1 MRYQPPTPGAD
12 PPPASDSTA
21 SGGPAGPGPHV
32 ECPHCGKAF
41 LSVAEYE
48 RHLGEAHYRIPND
61 AGASAGGAKPPK
73 RVDPREEAAS
83 GCATQ
88 VIVAMLLVIAI
99 LALLTW
105 YVLTYGRFPF
115 TWANGPYEIPVWVP
129 LLVLALVTLFAVLV
143 PRLLAMRAP
152 PESTFTAQ
160 IAVNRRNSIFLTTAV
175 ASGLGLTTYLIV
187 AMVTL
192 RTTPALA
199 AAVAAIVAALVIAAV
214 SLQMGDRIVLAMSKA
229 HPANRA
235 QYTEAFDVAQELA
248 VAANVPPPA
257 MFVIDDSAPNAF
269 SIGRD
274 PRHAA
279 LAFTT
284 GLLSSLD
291 REELQGVVAHE
302 LAHIRNQ
309 DTRYSL
315 FVAVLVGTTVLV
327 ADGFFKI
334 VTFPFQLMR
343 GLFSP
348 KGGASAQG
356 GGSGWSFPSFGGGG
370 GGGGGGEGGGGGGGG
385 GGDDGGGAAILVAII
400 IFILLVLLV
409 ALIVHILSP
418 VFSRIVQASVSRE
431 REYLADATAVEI
443 GRNPEALERAL
454 LKVARSPEVLEVA
467 NRATA
472 PLYFVNPIRAMEAR
486 ARDIYSTHPP
496 TIDRVNR
503 LRVLQGEPPI
513 ALDADAAQTAE
524 DLD

>member
-1 MRYQPPTPGAD
+1 MRYEPSPPGAD
-12 PPPASDSTA
+12 PMPGSD
-21 SGGPAGPGPHV
+21 PAGSDQPAGSSPRA
-32 ECPHCGKAF
+32 ECPHCGEAF
-41 LSVAEYE
+41 STVADYE
-48 RHLGEAHYRIPND
+48 RHLVETHFRTPHD
-61 AGASAGGAKPPK
+61 ARVIADAARVV
-73 RVDPREEAAS
+73 RVDPRQQAAN

-88 VIVAMLLVIAI
+88 LIVAMLLIIAI

-105 YVLTYGRFPF
+105 YVLTYGTLPF
-115 TWANGPYEIPVWVP
+115 TWANGPYGLPVWVP
-129 LLVLALVTLFAVLV
+129 LIVLAMLTILAVLI

-152 PESTFTAQ
+152 PESTFTTQ
-160 IAVNRRNSIFLTTAV
+160 IAVNRRNSLFLTAAV
-175 ASGLGLTTYLIV
+175 AFGLGLTTYLIV

-199 AAVAAIVAALVIAAV
+199 AAAAAMVAALVIAVV
-214 SLQMGDRIVLAMSKA
+214 SLQMGDSIVLAMSHA
-229 HPANRA
+229 HPASRA
-235 QYTEAFDVAQELA
+235 QYPEAFNVAQELA
-248 VAANVPPPA
+248 VAADVPPPA
-257 MFVIDDSAPNAF
+257 MFVIDASAPNAF

-315 FVAVLVGTTVLV
+315 FVAVLVGTTVLI

-334 VTFPFQLMR
+334 VTFPFRLMR
-343 GLFSP
+343 GLFR
-348 KGGASAQG
+348 GGTSDQG
-356 GGSGWSFPSFGGGG
+356 GSGSGWSFPSFGSGGG
-370 GGGGGGEGGGGGGGG
+370 GGGSGGGWGGGGGG

-409 ALIVHILSP
+409 ALVVHILSP

-486 ARDIYSTHPP
+486 AQDIYSTHPP

-513 ALDADAAQTAE
+513 ASDADEAQTAE

>member
-1 MRYQPPTPGAD
+1 MTPK
-12 PPPASDSTA
+12 
-21 SGGPAGPGPHV
+21 
-32 ECPHCGKAF
+32 GKR
-41 LSVAEYE
+41 EK
-48 RHLGEAHYRIPND
+48 H
-61 AGASAGGAKPPK
+61 
-73 RVDPREEAAS
+73 VDPRQQAAS
-83 GCATQ
+83 GCVTQ
-88 VIVAMLLVIAI
+88 LVVALLLVIAI
-99 LALLTW
+99 AVLLTW
-105 YVLTYGRFPF
+105 YVLTYGTLPF
-115 TWANGPYEIPVWVP
+115 TWADGPYGMPVWVP
-129 LLVLALVTLFAVLV
+129 LIVLALVTILAVLV

-152 PESTFTAQ
+152 PESTFTTQ

-199 AAVAAIVAALVIAAV
+199 AAVAAIVAALVIAVV
-214 SLQMGDRIVLAMSKA
+214 SLQMGDSIVLAMSKA

-235 QYTEAFDVAQELA
+235 TYPEAFNVAQELA

-257 MFVIDDSAPNAF
+257 MYVIDDSAPNAF

-274 PRHAA
+274 PGHAA

-327 ADGFFKI
+327 ADGFFKV

-343 GLFSP
+343 GLFRP
-348 KGGASAQG
+348 KVGPSAPG
-356 GGSGWSFPSFGGGG
+356 GGGGGGGWSFPSFGSSGGG
-370 GGGGGGEGGGGGGGG
+370 GGGGGDSGGGG

-443 GRNPEALERAL
+443 GRNPAALERAL
-454 LKVARSPEVLEVA
+454 LKVARSTEVLEVA

-472 PLYFVNPIRAMEAR
+472 PLFFVNPIRAMEAR
-486 ARDIYSTHPP
+486 AQDIYSTHPP

-513 ALDADAAQTAE
+513 ALDAHEAQTAE